1 MDFLKK
7 ILFLFGTS
15 KYLFILLLLLF
26 TISSIIEV
34 VGIGLLGTYVSYI
47 INPENFLIEKISKI
61 IGFFYST
68 DINIDFRSF
77 SYIIILIFTL
87 KFLIKISI
95 DVYLE
100 YFTLNRSKVLRNKLL
115 NNYINLKNQNFY
127 SENTSAYVETILRL
141 TEKIQGPCMSSLLK
155 IFCDGIILMSIII
168 FLVSINLNITLIS
181 LFIVFLVS
189 FPFVAILHPRLRKF
203 SENQSFASK
212 KIIQNLYELLEGIFE
227 LKIYNKIN
235 FFYENFK
242 NQSLKIFQNTFKS
255 NLTFFFVRPAIELV
269 FILLLI
275 CTLLILMSQGID
287 LKDSFTIISIF
298 VISFL
303 RIIPITTSIV
313 SAINRLSSSKFAV
326 EKIYNDLT
334 KKNLVRKPPQKK
346 FDEIKFQFLN
356 IKNVN
361 FKYEKEFLFKNLNL
375 KISKNSI
382 TAIFGESGS
391 GKSTLVKI
399 ILGILRP
406 SKGDIKINNKVDIY
420 KNLENWQNKISYI
433 PQDIFVFEDT
443 IAKNIALSDQ
453 FDEKKIHEC
462 LIKVGL
468 KNFAGANMKKKIT
481 QNGSNLSGGQKQ
493 RIAIARSLFFERE
506 ILILDE
512 ITSQLDKHT
521 EKKIFELVKSF
532 KNTKTIIFISH
543 NEVLLNYADK
553 IIDIKKLKK
562 K

>member
-1 MDFLKK
+1 
-7 ILFLFGTS
+7 
-15 KYLFILLLLLF
+15 
-26 TISSIIEV
+26 
-34 VGIGLLGTYVSYI
+34 
-47 INPENFLIEKISKI
+47 
-61 IGFFYST
+61 
-68 DINIDFRSF
+68 
-77 SYIIILIFTL
+77 
-87 KFLIKISI
+87 
-95 DVYLE
+95 
-100 YFTLNRSKVLRNKLL
+100 
-115 NNYINLKNQNFY
+115 
-127 SENTSAYVETILRL
+127 
-141 TEKIQGPCMSSLLK
+141 MS
-155 IFCDGIILMSIII
+155 
-168 FLVSINLNITLIS
+168 
-181 LFIVFLVS
+181 
-189 FPFVAILHPRLRKF
+189 R
-203 SENQSFASK
+203 
-212 KIIQNLYELLEGIFE
+212 
-227 LKIYNKIN
+227 
-235 FFYENFK
+235 
-242 NQSLKIFQNTFKS
+242 
-255 NLTFFFVRPAIELV
+255 
-269 FILLLI
+269 
-275 CTLLILMSQGID
+275 GID
-287 LKDSFTIISIF
+287 LKDNFTIISIF

-326 EKIYNDLT
+326 EKIYHDLT
-334 KKNLVRKPPQKK
+334 KKNLATKPPQKK
-346 FDEIKFQFLN
+346 FDEIKFKFLN
-356 IKNVN
+356 IKNVD

-382 TAIFGESGS
+382 TAIYGESGS

-406 SKGDIKINNKVDIY
+406 TKGDIKINKKVDIY

-532 KNTKTIIFISH
+532 KNTKTVIFISH
-543 NEVLLNYADK
+543 NEVLLNHADQ

-562 K
+562 NEINSY